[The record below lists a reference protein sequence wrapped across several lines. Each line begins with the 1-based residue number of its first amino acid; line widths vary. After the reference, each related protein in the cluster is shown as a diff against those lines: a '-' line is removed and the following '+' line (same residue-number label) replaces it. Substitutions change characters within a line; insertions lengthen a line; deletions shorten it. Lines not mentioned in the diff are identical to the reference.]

1 MLLINICYDF
11 LFTVLCSSSKQP
23 LDYFFIKS
31 LNHTWWNYC
40 LISLIFFFFYK
51 VGFDY
56 FILIFLFLSIAPR
69 TSIVYA
75 NLTPPALLI
84 GYNAIHPF
92 LFYLAVTLTFIN
104 YTHWDFFFLIK
115 KKYPLCFIIVAL
127 FLGGLWGSGNS
138 AWGFFWVNDSIELI
152 LFCVG
157 VYSVICLHRGRFG
170 KLYLESYITLT
181 LLITWVLLLRWGFI
195 FTRHSF
201 INSAKVINIFRI
213 FYLFILNNN
222 YLLLPHFI
230 LYFFSYYILMYI
242 LIYKILVFF
251 NSRTRIYL
259 LQNTHIILTVV
270 VLSWVKFSEYNL
282 SVVVNSKQLIYNFFF
297 ISSNQISN
305 TVASVDTFMIWKKF
319 IVSLP
324 TLFIYSC
331 KKIISQFKLFVAWP
345 KFIFIIILITSIW
358 KI

>member
-11 LFTVLCSSSKQP
+11 LLTALCSPSKQP
-23 LDYFFIKS
+23 LDYFFIKN

-40 LISLIFFFFYK
+40 LVSLIFFFIYK
-51 VGFDY
+51 AEFKY
-56 FILIFLFLSIAPR
+56 FSLILLFLLITPHAS
-69 TSIVYA
+69 TVHYS
-75 NLTPPALLI
+75 LTPPALLV

-92 LFYLAVTLTFIN
+92 LFYLASILVFVN
-104 YTHWDFFFLIK
+104 YVHWDFFFLVK
-115 KKYPLCFIIVAL
+115 KKYSLCFILIAL

-138 AWGFFWVNDSIELI
+138 AWGFFWVNDSIELVLLCI
-152 LFCVG
+152 S
-157 VYSVICLHRGRFG
+157 VYSIIFLHRSRFI
-170 KLYLESYITLT
+170 KLYRESYIVLM
-181 LLITWVLLLRWGFI
+181 LLVVWVLLLRWGFI

-213 FYLFILNNN
+213 FYLFLLNSG
-222 YLLLPHFI
+222 YLLLSCII
-230 LYFFSYYILMYI
+230 LYFFSYYVLVYF

-259 LQNTHIILTVV
+259 LQKTHMILIVI

-282 SVVVNSKQLIYNFFF
+282 GIVVNNKQLIYNFFSL
-297 ISSNQISN
+297 SSNEVSN
-305 TVASVDTFMIWKKF
+305 VMMNINTLIIWKKF

-324 TLFIYSC
+324 TLFIYGY

-345 KFIFIIILITSIW
+345 KFIFIIALIISIK